1 MLSGLLLAWFVDLDF
16 WLVWGLNFA
25 VCFVG
30 LLEVVRNA
38 RFCGGFWMV
47 VLRV

>member
-16 WLVWGLNFA
+16 CLVWGLNFA
-25 VCFVG
+25 VCFVRM
-30 LLEVVRNA
+30 LEVVRNA